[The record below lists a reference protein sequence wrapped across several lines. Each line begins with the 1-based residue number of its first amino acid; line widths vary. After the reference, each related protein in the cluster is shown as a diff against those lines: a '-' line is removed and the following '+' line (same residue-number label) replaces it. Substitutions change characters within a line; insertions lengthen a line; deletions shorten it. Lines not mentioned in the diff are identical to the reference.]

1 MARFY
6 ISVIELRLSLNKETI
21 RVTRNIICLPL
32 QHYFLRNHILDLA
45 KWIAKDYENTDH
57 KWNDM
62 NCERELTLIVFL
74 LSSDNLYEGKQKHN
88 FFTSSTSFSSESYF
102 KSEGLEDGLT
112 APNKTWRTCTKDL
125 LITEIFANF
134 ASSEIFE

>member
-1 MARFY
+1 MVYSLSMSLKY
-6 ISVIELRLSLNKETI
+6 IYHENEETECNTGNQKHFI
-21 RVTRNIICLPL
+21 LLL

-57 KWNDM
+57 KWYDM

-88 FFTSSTSFSSESYF
+88 FFLLLQHYF
-102 KSEGLEDGLT
+102 LRNHILNLKVWKMGWPHLT
-112 APNKTWRTCTKDL
+112 KRDARAQKICW
-125 LITEIFANF
+125 
-134 ASSEIFE
+134 